1 MRTNKKN
8 QRDASL
14 PSLIEEKHPVYDAF
28 NEIAQAR
35 TRYQIDKF
43 VIGQHDT
50 DEQRYKQVVLEI
62 RTLVGAIKR
71 IYLTVEKT
79 KIQLNALKAKKD
91 PISQIDAELIQ
102 LDLEDSEFGLR
113 GAIKELEYFLQ
124 LWENW
129 EKKYTSEEIE
139 NMQPAYWNARL
150 NRQASL
156 EAIGSGGT
164 VAWASL
170 DALHQI
176 GMLPS
181 LDPNFYKQDNQ
192 IPQDKKEELL

>member
-1 MRTNKKN
+1 MRINKKN
-8 QRDASL
+8 QRNASL
-14 PSLIEEKHPVYDAF
+14 PSVIEEKHPIYDAF
-28 NEIAQAR
+28 NQITQAR
-35 TRYQIDKF
+35 TRYQLDKF

-62 RTLVGAIKR
+62 QTLVGNIKR
-71 IYLTVEKT
+71 IHLTTEKT
-79 KIQLNALKAKKD
+79 KIYLDTLRAKKD
-91 PISQIDAELIQ
+91 AISQIDAELIE
-102 LDLEDSEFGLR
+102 LDLEDTKLGLH
-113 GAIKELEYFLQ
+113 GALKELEYLLQ
-124 LWENW
+124 VWENW
-129 EKKYTSEEIE
+129 EHKYTAEEIE

>member
-1 MRTNKKN
+1 VRINNKN
-8 QRDASL
+8 QRSASL
-14 PSLIEEKHPVYDAF
+14 PSVIGEKHPVYDAF
-28 NEIAQAR
+28 TQITQAR

-62 RTLVGAIKR
+62 QTLVGTIKR
-71 IYLTVEKT
+71 IRLSTEKT
-79 KIQLNALKAKKD
+79 KIHLNELKTKKD
-91 PISQIDAELIQ
+91 PISQIDAELIE
-102 LDLEDSEFGLR
+102 LDLEDTELGLQ
-113 GAIKELEYFLQ
+113 GALKELAYFLEV
-124 LWENW
+124 WENW
-129 EKKYTSEEIE
+129 EHKYTAEEIE

-150 NRQASL
+150 SRQASL

-181 LDPNFYKQDNQ
+181 LDPNFYKQNHQ
-192 IPQDKKEELL
+192 VTQQEKGELL

>member
-1 MRTNKKN
+1 VRINKKS

-14 PSLIEEKHPVYDAF
+14 PSVLEEKHPVYDAF
-28 NEIAQAR
+28 NEVAQAR

-62 RTLVGAIKR
+62 RTLVGNIKR

-79 KIQLNALKAKKD
+79 KINLNELKAKKD

-102 LDLEDSEFGLR
+102 LDLEDSEYGLH
-113 GAIKELEYFLQ
+113 GALKELQYFLEV
-124 LWENW
+124 WENW
-129 EKKYTSEEIE
+129 EKKYTAEEIE

-181 LDPNFYKQDNQ
+181 LDPNFYRQDNQ
-192 IPQDKKEELL
+192 VQQNKKEELS

>member
-1 MRTNKKN
+1 MRINKRSE
-8 QRDASL
+8 RDAFL
-14 PSLIEEKHPVYDAF
+14 PSVIEEKHPVYDAF
-28 NEIAQAR
+28 KQIAQAR

-62 RTLVGAIKR
+62 QTLVGTIKR
-71 IYLTVEKT
+71 IRLETEKT
-79 KIQLNALKAKKD
+79 KIHLNQLKAKKD

-102 LDLEDSEFGLR
+102 LDLDDTELALN
-113 GAIKELEYFLQ
+113 GALKELEYFLQ
-124 LWENW
+124 IWENW
-129 EKKYTSEEIE
+129 EHKYTAEEIE
-139 NMQPAYWNARL
+139 NMQPVYWNARL

-181 LDPNFYKQDNQ
+181 LDPNFYRQDNQ
-192 IPQDKKEELL
+192 VQQNKKEELS

>member
-1 MRTNKKN
+1 MRINKKS

-14 PSLIEEKHPVYDAF
+14 PSVLEEKHPVYDAF
-28 NEIAQAR
+28 NEVAQAR

-62 RTLVGAIKR
+62 RTLVGNIKR

-79 KIQLNALKAKKD
+79 KINLNELKAKKD

-102 LDLEDSEFGLR
+102 LDLEDSEYGLH
-113 GAIKELEYFLQ
+113 GALKELQYFLEV
-124 LWENW
+124 WENW
-129 EKKYTSEEIE
+129 EKKYTAEEIE

-181 LDPNFYKQDNQ
+181 LDPNFYRQDNQ
-192 IPQDKKEELL
+192 VQQNKKEELS

>member
-1 MRTNKKN
+1 MRINKKS

-14 PSLIEEKHPVYDAF
+14 PTVIEEKHPVYDAF

-62 RTLVGAIKR
+62 RNLVGNIKR

-79 KIQLNALKAKKD
+79 KIHLDELKAKKD

-113 GAIKELEYFLQ
+113 GALKELQYFLEV
-124 LWENW
+124 WENW
-129 EKKYTSEEIE
+129 EKKYTAEEIE

-181 LDPNFYKQDNQ
+181 LDPNFYKQNREIQ
-192 IPQDKKEELL
+192 QQEKEELS

>member
-1 MRTNKKN
+1 MPINNKNK
-8 QRDASL
+8 RDASL
-14 PSLIEEKHPVYDAF
+14 PVVIEQEHPVYSAF
-28 NEIAQAR
+28 NEISQAR

-50 DEQRYKQVVLEI
+50 DEQRYKQVLLEI
-62 RTLVGAIKR
+62 RTLVGDIKR
-71 IYLTVEKT
+71 IYLTMEKT
-79 KIQLNALKAKKD
+79 KIHYKSLISKKD
-91 PISQIDAELIQ
+91 AISQIDAELIQ
-102 LDLEDSEFGLR
+102 LDLEDAEFGLR
-113 GAIKELEYFLQ
+113 GALKELEYFLQ
-124 LWENW
+124 VWESW
-129 EKKYTSEEIE
+129 EHKYTAEEIE

-164 VAWASL
+164 VSWASL

-192 IPQDKKEELL
+192 VEQNKKEELS

>member
-1 MRTNKKN
+1 MRINKKS

-14 PSLIEEKHPVYDAF
+14 PSVIEEKHPVYDAF

-62 RTLVGAIKR
+62 RTLVGTIKR
-71 IYLTVEKT
+71 IHLTVEKT

-91 PISQIDAELIQ
+91 PISQIDAELIE

-113 GAIKELEYFLQ
+113 GALKELQYFLEV
-124 LWENW
+124 WENW
-129 EKKYTSEEIE
+129 EKKYTAEEIE

-164 VAWASL
+164 VSWASL

-181 LDPNFYKQDNQ
+181 LDPNFYKQNHEIQ
-192 IPQDKKEELL
+192 QQEKEELS

>member
-1 MRTNKKN
+1 VRINKRN
-8 QRDASL
+8 ERDASL
-14 PSLIEEKHPVYDAF
+14 PNVIEEKHPVYDAF
-28 NEIAQAR
+28 NQISQSR

-62 RTLVGAIKR
+62 QTLVGTIKR
-71 IYLTVEKT
+71 IRLTTEKT
-79 KIQLNALKAKKD
+79 KIHLNELKTKKD

-102 LDLEDSEFGLR
+102 LDLDDTELGLH
-113 GAIKELEYFLQ
+113 GALKELEYLLQ
-124 LWENW
+124 VWENW
-129 EKKYTSEEIE
+129 EHKYTAEEIE
-139 NMQPAYWNARL
+139 NMQPNYWNARL

-164 VAWASL
+164 VTWASL

-181 LDPNFYKQDNQ
+181 LDPNFYKQNHEIDQ
-192 IPQDKKEELL
+192 KENGELL